1 MQLLYL
7 DPRALEADPQGVRED
22 PGDVDGLATT
32 IADHGL
38 LQPLGVVEAGRGRY
52 RVVYGNRRR
61 VAAVKLGLERVPCI
75 LLDADDPRT
84 LVQQLTEN
92 LQRRDLNDLEQARA
106 FARLREQLQHARGLG
121 VVETPE
127 TEGAL
132 DEAVGKT
139 VGLSPRTVRRYLGL
153 LDLPDDVQEFLRRG
167 ELNVTQAQ
175 HLRRIPNKRTQ
186 VELARAAVDEG
197 MSAAELSRLASFF
210 AANPNLSLDDALH
223 ALQQGVDLA
232 AGAPKPGTPAAAPS
246 SAGLVKGAASGGF
259 AIEEDDSG
267 LWDDE
272 EGAEQDG
279 GFLGVDDETIEN
291 QPKNK
296 ARVFRIRSLDQ
307 MLDETDR
314 LFRAHAEGD
323 LTKWVKSDAGAP
335 MKVGLL
341 LKQLES
347 LSRALREIANQ
358 QNWRYEDA

>member
-7 DPRALEADPQGVRED
+7 DPRTLEADPQGVRED
-22 PGDVDGLATT
+22 PGDVEGLAAT
-32 IADHGL
+32 IQDHGL
-38 LQPLGVVEAGRGRY
+38 PQPLGVVEAGRGRY

-61 VAAVKLGLERVPCI
+61 VAAVQLGLERVPCI
-75 LLDADDPRT
+75 LLDAADPRT

-106 FARLREQLQHARGLG
+106 FARLRDQLANGRAPGG
-121 VVETPE
+121 DG
-127 TEGAL
+127 EGAL

-139 VGLSPRTVRRYLGL
+139 VGLTARTVRRYLGL
-153 LDLPDDVQEFLRRG
+153 LDLPEEVQEFLRRG

-175 HLRRIPNKRTQ
+175 HLRRIPSRRTQ
-186 VELARAAVDEG
+186 IELARAAVDEG
-197 MSAAELSRLASFF
+197 MSAAELSRLSSFF
-210 AANPNLSLDDALH
+210 AANPGLSLDDALH

-232 AGAPKPGTPAAAPS
+232 AGAPRPGTPVAPPT
-246 SAGLVKGAASGGF
+246 ATGLIKGAAGGGSLG
-259 AIEEDDSG
+259 EEDDSD

-272 EGAEQDG
+272 EAADDG
-279 GFLGVDDETIEN
+279 QYLGVEDETIEN

-307 MLDETDR
+307 MVDETDR

-323 LTKWVKSDAGAP
+323 LVKWVKSDAGAP

-341 LKQLES
+341 LKQLDA
-347 LSRALREIANQ
+347 LSRALREVARQ
-358 QNWRYEDA
+358 QNWVFEDA